1 VAVIVNGSFV
11 AEGTPDTLAGREAG
25 EGFISFRASSPL
37 VDLPPGLPP
46 LQMADGVATLRTNEL
61 PRVLHLLTS
70 WALDHGDD
78 LTGLTVTRES
88 LEDVYLRLTAGAQPS
103 PATEVAQ

>member
-1 VAVIVNGSFV
+1 
-11 AEGTPDTLAGREAG
+11 
-25 EGFISFRASSPL
+25 
-37 VDLPPGLPP
+37 
-46 LQMADGVATLRTNEL
+46 MRTNEL
-61 PRVLHLLTS
+61 PRVLHVLTA

-103 PATEVAQ
+103 PAVETAQ